1 MSRIGNAPIHFGA
14 NVQVT
19 VSDNKL
25 TVKGPKGTLER
36 ELHPKI
42 SVNVEN
48 NVITVVRVD
57 DERETRSLHGLFR
70 ALINNMV
77 IGVSEGFTKV
87 LQLKGT
93 GYKFESKG
101 TKIGFSLGF
110 SHPVEMEIPKG
121 ISADVKPDQLT
132 LVSFDKE
139 LLGNFAAVIKKL
151 RPVEP
156 YKGKGIF
163 YQGQKILRKAG
174 KAAGK

>member
-1 MSRIGNAPIHFGA
+1 MSRIGNAPINFGA

-25 TVKGPKGTLER
+25 TVTGPKGKLER
-36 ELHPKI
+36 EIHPKI
-42 SVNVEN
+42 SVNIEN
-48 NVITVVRVD
+48 NVITVARAD
-57 DERETRSLHGLFR
+57 DERETRALHGLFR

-77 IGVSEGFTKV
+77 VGVSEGFTKV

-93 GYKFESKG
+93 GYKFENKG
-101 TKIGFSLGF
+101 AKLGFSLGF
-110 SHPVEMEIPKG
+110 SHPIEMEIPKG

-132 LVSFDKE
+132 LFSTDKE
-139 LLGNFAAVIKKL
+139 ILGDFAANIKKL

-156 YKGKGIF
+156 YKGKGVF
-163 YQGQKILRKAG
+163 YKGQKILRKAG